1 MRRGITKGN
10 KQERYLLKDLRGG
23 HMNMISVERKSTMK
37 EMCNKI
43 YLRYEEETFSQS
55 VRKPLFPNK
64 STKQQLCRVAPNL
77 DSVSRKT
84 QTFQ

>member
-10 KQERYLLKDLRGG
+10 KQERYLLRDLGGG

-43 YLRYEEETFSQS
+43 YLRYEEETFSQNL
-55 VRKPLFPNK
+55 RKPLFPNK
-64 STKQQLCRVAPNL
+64 SKKQQLCRVAPNL